1 MENIKKFLNKIRE
14 PDKSD
19 SLKKK
24 ILFSSIIFIGGILL
38 GLMSKLLDLNTFN
51 SKFINALDLGN
62 FFSNMS
68 IWLLLALA
76 ISVYSKTPIR
86 SAINVFLFFF
96 GVCISYHLST
106 IMFANFNPQN
116 YMMIWYIITF
126 ISPVLAFICWYSVGN
141 GYIPVIICS
150 FIFYVMFSFCF
161 GIGIF
166 YFDYKGP
173 LYFLSFLFTVIVLYK
188 NPKRLLISLLIGLI
202 LAIFIRYP
210 FVD

>member
-51 SKFINALDLGN
+51 NNFINALDLGN
-62 FFSNMS
+62 FFSSMS

-76 ISVYSKTPIR
+76 LSFYSKTPIR
-86 SAINVFLFFF
+86 AAINVFLFFL

-106 IMFANFNPQN
+106 IIFANFNPKS
-116 YMMIWYIITF
+116 YMMIWYTITCVSPILGF
-126 ISPVLAFICWYSVGN
+126 ISWYSHGK
-141 GYIPVIICS
+141 GFIPIIINSVIL
-150 FIFYVMFSFCF
+150 YVMLSLCFS
-161 GIGIF
+161 IGLI
-166 YFDYKGP
+166 YFDIKGP
-173 LYFLSFLFTVIVLYK
+173 LYVITFIGTVVILYK
-188 NPKRLLISLLIGLI
+188 NPKSIISSLLIGLI
-202 LAIFIRYP
+202 LSFLIRFPYEL
-210 FVD
+210 

>member
-51 SKFINALDLGN
+51 SNFINALDLGN
-62 FFSNMS
+62 FFSSMS

-76 ISVYSKTPIR
+76 LSVYSKTPIR
-86 SAINVFLFFF
+86 AAINVFLFFL

-106 IMFANFNPQN
+106 IIFANFNPRN
-116 YMMIWYIITF
+116 YMMIWYIFTL
-126 ISPVLAFICWYSVGN
+126 ISPVLAFISWYSVGE
-141 GYIPVIICS
+141 GYIPLVLCS
-150 FIFYVMFSFCF
+150 AIFYVMFSYCF
-161 GIGIF
+161 GIGLLF
-166 YFDYKGP
+166 FDFKGP
-173 LYFLSFLFTVIVLYK
+173 LYFISFLFTVVVLYK
-188 NPKRLLISLLIGLI
+188 TPKRSLISLLIGLT
-202 LAIFIRYP
+202 LAIFISIP
-210 FVD
+210 FGN